1 MEVKILV
8 YNILIGGSAGQGM
21 DTISDFLEKFF
32 KDKGYHVFSN
42 KDYMSRVRG
51 GNNFTQIRFGDE
63 KLFGHAAELDLIL
76 ALDKNTVEFNSNRLR
91 STGKIVVDDGIE
103 VQDSRV
109 IKVPLLE
116 TAKAI
121 GLNRAFGM
129 VAAGVIIKLYGM
141 SLEGTEKLI
150 PKKFNEE
157 VKKVNLEAIQK
168 GYDLVETIF
177 EKPEGN
183 FKNNMLVDGNTAI
196 ALGAMAGGLAF
207 YCAYPMTP
215 STSIMTYLSKKQVEA
230 GMVVEQ
236 VEDEI
241 AAINMAIGAS
251 YAGVRAMTGSSGGG
265 FSLMVEALGLAG
277 ITETPLVVVDSQ
289 RPGPAT
295 GLPTRTE
302 QSDLAFLLTASHG
315 EFPRIV
321 MCVRNAEDAFYQTF
335 RALNLAEKYQTLVLI
350 LTDQYLADS
359 KVTVPKYDLENLKI
373 ENFIAGAEVI
383 EEGEEYKRYKLT
395 ENGISPR
402 LIPGKVPEQVV
413 LVDSDEHTESAHI
426 TESGEVRNQQME
438 KRMKKLELMKL
449 EIEEPEYFGVVKP
462 EVLLVGWGSTYG
474 ALRETAEVLEKEGKS
489 VGALIF
495 GDLYPLPQ
503 KLFGDYSKLAK
514 TIVNIEQNFT
524 GQLGKLITQETGRKM
539 DKSILKYDG
548 RQISAEEIISKLK
561 SEVF

>member
-1 MEVKILV
+1 MT

-32 KDKGYHVFSN
+32 RDKGFHVFSN

-63 KLFGHAAELDLIL
+63 KLFNHAYELDLIL
-76 ALDKNTVEFNSNRLR
+76 ALDKNTVDYNSDRLKAN
-91 STGKIVVDDGIE
+91 GKIIVDEGTTTE
-103 VQDSRV
+103 EDSRI
-109 IKVPLLE
+109 IKLPLLE
-116 TAKAI
+116 TAKAV

-129 VAAGVIIKLYGM
+129 VAAGVIIKFYGL
-141 SLEGTEKLI
+141 SLEGVEKLI

-157 VKKVNLEAIQK
+157 VKRVNLESISK
-168 GYDLVETIF
+168 GYDLIETNQ
-177 EKPEGN
+177 KLSEGKY
-183 FKNNMLVDGNTAI
+183 KNNILVDGNTAI

-215 STSIMTYLSKKQVEA
+215 ATSVMTYLSKKQVEA

-302 QSDLAFLLTASHG
+302 QSDLSFLLTASHG
-315 EFPRIV
+315 EFPRMV
-321 MCVRNAEDAFYQTF
+321 MSVRNAEDAFKQAF
-335 RALNLAEKYQTLVLI
+335 RALNIAEKYQTLVLL

-359 KVTVPKYDLENLKI
+359 KVTVRKFDLEKLKI
-373 ENFIAGAEVI
+373 EHNVADSEILEP
-383 EEGEEYKRYKLT
+383 GEEYKRYKLT

-402 LIPGKVPEQVV
+402 LIPGKVDGQVV
-413 LVDSDEHTESAHI
+413 LVDSDEHTEYAHI
-426 TESGEVRNQQME
+426 TEAGEVRNQQME

-449 EIEEPEYFGVVKP
+449 EIEEPEYFGAEKP
-462 EVLLVGWGSTYG
+462 EILLVGWGSTYG
-474 ALRETAEVLEKEGKS
+474 ALKEATEGLGEEGHAI
-489 VGALIF
+489 GALSF
-495 GDLYPLPQ
+495 GDLFPLPQ
-503 KLFGDYSKLAK
+503 KLFDKYSKIAK
-514 TIVNIEQNFT
+514 TIINVEQNFT

-548 RQISAEEIISKLK
+548 RQINAEEIVSKLK